1 MSDIQ
6 AELIDIFEQLADS
19 TLEDGSIGIDAMGTA
34 LEPEAA
40 ITDGAAEIAGTGGLD
55 TLSAGSATAGL
66 FSGPV
71 NVSGAPD
78 TGGLASAAAESGGAP
93 GVLGTLETVGMDVLK
108 SAFGLSPII
117 GGLISLF
124 GGGGSSAPAPLVR
137 YQMPNPVQYTG
148 AEVDGVI
155 EGGDFSQTGGARAYG
170 GEIGSAAAIPGI
182 TFNVSAMDAQSFL
195 DRSGD
200 IAAAVKS
207 AMLNLNSINDVV
219 NDL

>member
-6 AELIDIFEQLADS
+6 GDLIDIFEQLADS
-19 TLEDGSIGIDAMGTA
+19 TLEDASIGIDATGTA
-34 LEPEAA
+34 LDAGAA
-40 ITDGAAEIAGTGGLD
+40 TTDGAAEIAATGGLD
-55 TLSAGSATAGL
+55 APSAGSATGGL

-71 NVSGAPD
+71 NVSGASD
-78 TGGLASAAAESGGAP
+78 TTGQMSAAAESSGAS
-93 GVLGTLETVGMDVLK
+93 GVLGTLESVGMDVLK

-137 YQMPNPVQYTG
+137 YQMPNPVQYSG
-148 AEVDGVI
+148 AEVNGAI

-170 GEIGSAAAIPGI
+170 GDIGSAAAIPGI